1 MVVTFAAGAVSCRVT
16 RMELDR
22 LLSGR
27 AITLDVV
34 LPREHRFRMNIRPAS
49 LNGWQLESD
58 PTGLWLSIP
67 RTDLESLQK
76 ALDSDSAMER
86 TLETSNG
93 GSIDVHVEVEPG

>member
-16 RMELDR
+16 RTELER

-67 RTDLESLQK
+67 RTDLEAFQK
-76 ALDSDSAMER
+76 ETGTGMQR
-86 TLETSNG
+86 TLETSGG
-93 GSIDVHVEVEPG
+93 GSIDVRVDVEPG